1 MKILNFQLKSAG
13 WSLAFTFLFL
23 LIDVTGQQP
32 HQEFSEHP
40 KNKVSYDIS
49 KPTKKWSLPPELL
62 DISGLAWLDK
72 KHFLVIEDLSPNLFL
87 LQTGDPVVIKKI
99 IPFKK
104 TKKEKFDIEDLVMV
118 GDTAFALW
126 SHGKIFR
133 IVNWRHNPQ
142 VTELSTTLSKENNTE
157 GICYDPVSGHLLIAC
172 KEAAYPGY
180 DKKNTR
186 AVYEFDQHAG
196 QLLPEPFL
204 LIQKKDFKELAD
216 EKLDFYPSAIA
227 VHPET
232 KDIYILSTR
241 ENKCM
246 AVYDRSG
253 RLKSFQWIDKS
264 LMPQP
269 EGICFS
275 PEGVLYISTQGR
287 NNKPPAIYEFPK
299 QK

>member
-1 MKILNFQLKSAG
+1 M
-13 WSLAFTFLFL
+13 
-23 LIDVTGQQP
+23 V
-32 HQEFSEHP
+32 
-40 KNKVSYDIS
+40 
-49 KPTKKWSLPPELL
+49 
-62 DISGLAWLDK
+62 
-72 KHFLVIEDLSPNLFL
+72 ED
-87 LQTGDPVVIKKI
+87 TVY
-99 IPFKK
+99 
-104 TKKEKFDIEDLVMV
+104 
-118 GDTAFALW
+118 ALW

-133 IVNWRHNPQ
+133 IANWRQKPQ
-142 VTELSTTLSKENNTE
+142 VTELVTLLSKENNTE
-157 GICYDPVSGHLLIAC
+157 GICYDPVSGYLLIAC
-172 KEAAYPGY
+172 KEAAYPDH

-186 AVYEFDQHAG
+186 AVYAFDLHTG
-196 QLLPEPFL
+196 HLHTEPFL

-227 VHPET
+227 VHPQT

-287 NNKPPAIYEFPK
+287 NKKPPAIYEFLK
-299 QK
+299 VK